1 MSGSGGGAPRI
12 DGARLMGRLDELA
25 QIGAIEGTQGNCR
38 LALTDEDRDGR
49 DLVGTWMA
57 DLGLDVSV
65 DGLGNVVAC
74 TEPGRV
80 ADSVMMGSHIDTV
93 ATGGRY
99 DGNLGVLAGLEVIE
113 SVLAS
118 GRVPAR
124 PLSVAYF
131 TDEEGSRFAPDML
144 GSLAYVGGMALEEA
158 LEITDRDGIAVGDEL
173 DRIGYRG
180 SAPVPGTVPYAYME
194 LHIEQGPVL
203 EFHET
208 QIGVVEGVQGISWT
222 EVTLSGQSN
231 HAGTTPMPLR
241 RDAGLAAC
249 RIAGEV
255 RELAHNIGDSQ
266 VGTVGSIS
274 LVPNLVNV
282 IAGSAVMTVDLRN
295 TSEPMLQHAEARL
308 DEIVGRIAEGEHLD
322 AAMRRTARFEP
333 VEFHPAVIDLVERCA
348 AEAGLGHRR
357 MPSGAGHDAQ
367 MLARVCPTAMIFVPS
382 FDGVSHNPAEYT
394 SPEDIEA
401 GANLLADV
409 VWRLASGDIDGTLSG
424 GLDAAG
430 DGTAA

>member
-1 MSGSGGGAPRI
+1 MSGSTGGAPQI
-12 DGARLMGRLDELA
+12 DGQRLLGRLDELA
-25 QIGAIEGTQGNCR
+25 QIGAIEGTHGNCR

-57 DLGLDVSV
+57 DLGLDITI

-74 TEPGRV
+74 TEAGRV

-113 SVLAS
+113 SALSS
-118 GRVPAR
+118 GRMPAR
-124 PLSVAYF
+124 PLSVGYF

-180 SAPVPGTVPYAYME
+180 AAPVPGTVPFAFME

-203 EFHET
+203 EFHGV

-222 EVTLSGQSN
+222 EVTLRGQSN

-249 RIAGEV
+249 RIANEV
-255 RELAHNIGDSQ
+255 RDLAHNIGDSQ
-266 VGTVGSIS
+266 VGTVGAIS

-282 IAGSAVMTVDLRN
+282 IAGSATMTVDLRN
-295 TSEPMLQHAEARL
+295 TSEAMLQHAESRL
-308 DEIVGRIAEGEHLD
+308 DEIVSRNAEAEHLE
-322 AAMRRTARFEP
+322 ASQRRTARFEP
-333 VEFHPAVIDLVERCA
+333 VEFHPAVIDLVEKCA
-348 AEAGLGHRR
+348 AEAGLTHRR

-394 SPEDIEA
+394 APPDIEA

-409 VWRLASGDIDGTLSG
+409 VWRLANGEIDSEIVESGAT
-424 GLDAAG
+424 
-430 DGTAA
+430 T

>member
-1 MSGSGGGAPRI
+1 MK
-12 DGARLMGRLDELA
+12 RLDELA
-25 QIGAIEGTQGNCR
+25 QIGAIEGTKGNCR
-38 LALTDEDRDGR
+38 LALTDEDRAGR
-49 DLVGTWMA
+49 DLVCTWMA
-57 DLGLDVSV
+57 DLGLEVTV

-74 TEPGRV
+74 TEPGGI

-113 SVLAS
+113 SVLACD
-118 GRVPAR
+118 RRPAR

-144 GSLAYVGGMALEEA
+144 GSLVYVGGMALEEA
-158 LEITDRDGIAVGDEL
+158 LEITDAAGTAVGAEL

-180 SAPVPGTVPYAYME
+180 SAPVPGTAPYAFME

-222 EVTLSGQSN
+222 EVTLRGQSN

-249 RIAGEV
+249 RIASEV
-255 RELAHNIGDSQ
+255 RDLAHNIGDSQ
-266 VGTVGSIS
+266 VGTVGSIA

-282 IAGSAVMTVDLRN
+282 IAGAAVMTVDLRN
-295 TSEPMLQHAEARL
+295 TSEAMLVHAESRL
-308 DEIVGRIAEGEHLD
+308 DEIVSRNAAAEHLE
-322 AAMRRTARFEP
+322 ASQRRTARFEP

-348 AEAGLGHRR
+348 ADAGLTHRR

-367 MLARVCPTAMIFVPS
+367 MMARVCPTAMIFVPS
-382 FDGVSHNPAEYT
+382 FDGVSHNPAEHT
-394 SPEDIEA
+394 DPADIEA

-409 VWRLASGDIDGTLSG
+409 VWRLADGDIH
-424 GLDAAG
+424 DALAPG
-430 DGTAA
+430 RANGPPPAEPPPDPSPRSHPPKGPSA